1 MTRQIGAHAALLVLL
16 ILSGITRKASSSNSY
31 NPYMYDLTAPLFTP
45 DGRLLQTEYA
55 TRAADHSS
63 PLVSARIHD
72 HLAVMACC
80 HGRRRGGAAST
91 TSTFGNGPP
100 PLPLPPPVQERLILL
115 PSPSASISCL
125 SVATHHDQN
134 DNPSSLPSRPTPPT
148 IVLALAGVRADCL
161 HLLQV
166 VQDRVWEIHRKYGSV
181 SNAWDTQDEAA
192 TTTTLLNARAIATVI
207 ASECQRFTF
216 GGGIRTLGGTVWVT
230 ASDNWL
236 LHGASSIE
244 SDHFAAAA
252 AADEALFVLHQTD
265 PSGAVHDVVL
275 GRNTAVL
282 GGGDAG
288 LRLQRRLDQEW
299 SGTWNND
306 DKNLVDDTGA
316 HEHER
321 RCLGH
326 LLSILVEE
334 RERDM
339 HSSDAHKVDTKN
351 DAKSWSSLL
360 EVVLLS
366 PSKGAI
372 KLTSNQ
378 VRSLLLAHSTSLQR
392 E

>member
-1 MTRQIGAHAALLVLL
+1 MTRQLGARHAVLL
-16 ILSGITRKASSSNSY
+16 LLLLLLSGTTRNASCSNSY
-31 NPYMYDLTAPLFTP
+31 NPYLYDLTAPLFTP

-63 PLVSARIHD
+63 PLISARIND
-72 HLAVMACC
+72 NLAVMACC
-80 HGRRRGGAAST
+80 HGRRRRGAAVSTT
-91 TSTFGNGPP
+91 TSTNGPLA
-100 PLPLPPPVQERLILL
+100 LPLPPVQERLILL
-115 PSPSASISCL
+115 PSLSASISCL
-125 SVATHHDQN
+125 SVATNHDQN
-134 DNPSSLPSRPTPPT
+134 EIQPSSSRPTQPT

-181 SNAWDTQDEAA
+181 SHAWDTQEAA

-216 GGGIRTLGGTVWVT
+216 GGGIRNLGGTTWVT

-236 LHGASSIE
+236 LHGASSK
-244 SDHFAAAA
+244 DDDDDDAVAV
-252 AADEALFVLHQTD
+252 DKALFVLHQTD
-265 PSGAVHDVVL
+265 PSGALHDVVL
-275 GRNTAVL
+275 GRQTAVL

-288 LRLQRRLDQEW
+288 VRLQRRLDREW
-299 SGTWNND
+299 SGAWIDND
-306 DKNLVDDTGA
+306 DKNLVEDDTGA

-334 RERDM
+334 RAQDM
-339 HSSDAHKVDTKN
+339 HVSDARNV
-351 DAKSWSSLL
+351 DAKNNAESWSSLL

-378 VRSLLLAHSTSLQR
+378 VQSLLLAHSTSLQR